1 MAVVG
6 ERDGRIS
13 LVPEPQLTAAQRG
26 AVMGQVLL
34 VVRPPKLEMEE
45 SSVLGTGNSGFDI

>member
-1 MAVVG
+1 MVG